1 MPPERSMLFRV
12 GWRPKG
18 EAIEAIAAT
27 CVAAKGRPGKRAAKG
42 CARLY
47 VLGLIKGKR

>member
-1 MPPERSMLFRV
+1 MAREDSQFGTLAVVR
-12 GWRPKG
+12 KG

-27 CVAAKGRPGKRAAKG
+27 CVAGAKGRPGKRAAKG

-47 VLGLIKGKR
+47 VLRLSKR